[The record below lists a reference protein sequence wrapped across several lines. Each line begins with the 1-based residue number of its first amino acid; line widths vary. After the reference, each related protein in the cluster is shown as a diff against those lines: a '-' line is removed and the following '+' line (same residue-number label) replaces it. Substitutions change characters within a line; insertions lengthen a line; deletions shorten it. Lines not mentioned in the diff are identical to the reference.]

1 MHISQRPHSSDT
13 IEASVII
20 LRPVE
25 EVFAFYRDLR
35 NLPSFLGD
43 VMAVEQIDPATYRWT
58 IQGPLGIRAHWTTKV
73 TEERSNEL
81 IRYEASG
88 SGTSWEIHFSPGHEE
103 GSTEVR
109 EVMRAPLGK
118 VGRVALALI
127 GKFPA
132 EEASANLH
140 RLKQKL
146 ETGRVTDRS
155 YAVAGKF
162 FSCLP

>member
-1 MHISQRPHSSDT
+1 MHISQPPRNSDA
-13 IEASVII
+13 IEASII
-20 LRPVE
+20 IERPVE

-43 VMAVEQIDPATYRWT
+43 VIAVEQIDSTTYRWT
-58 IQGPLGIRAHWTTKV
+58 IQGPLGIRAHWMTKV

-81 IRYEASG
+81 IRYETSG
-88 SGTSWEIHFSPGHEE
+88 PGAAWEIHFAPGHEP

-109 EVMRAPLGK
+109 EVMKAPLGR
-118 VGRVALALI
+118 VGRMALALI

-132 EEASANLH
+132 EEVTANLH

-146 ETGRVTDRS
+146 ETGRVTDTS

-162 FSCLP
+162 NGT